1 MGGSQQLIYDTAA
14 TVEHSSSKHPH
25 TNT

>member
-1 MGGSQQLIYDTAA
+1 MNGSQQLIYDTGA